1 MKENKTLKIILI
13 IVLCLFLI
21 TMGLVI
27 WTTVKN
33 NSEKEPT
40 ILTVTFIGA
49 NDEVL
54 KTEEV
59 EKGKTIE
66 QWDPER
72 TDGFLGWFTEAG
84 QPFDFNTK
92 VTENMTLQ
100 AEWYD
105 GNDEV
110 VAYLLTFLVDGEFY
124 ESLEVPEYETAP
136 QPEDPV
142 KEGYTFIG
150 WYENDTEFDFS
161 QPITGEHTINAVF
174 TQNN

>member
-13 IVLCLFLI
+13 IVACLFLVI
-21 TMGLVI
+21 MGLVI

-33 NSEKEPT
+33 NSET

-49 NDEVL
+49 DNEVL
-54 KTEEV
+54 KTVEV

-72 TDGFLGWFTEAG
+72 TDGFLGWFTEEG
-84 QPFDFNTK
+84 TPFSFNTK

-105 GNDEV
+105 SDDETIS
-110 VAYLLTFLVDGEFY
+110 YLLTFLVDSEFY
-124 ESLEVPEYETAP
+124 ESLEVPENETAP
-136 QPEDPV
+136 EPEAPV
-142 KEGYTFIG
+142 KEGYTFVG
-150 WYENDTEFDFS
+150 WYENDTLFDFS
-161 QPITGEHTINAVF
+161 QPITEEHTVSAVF